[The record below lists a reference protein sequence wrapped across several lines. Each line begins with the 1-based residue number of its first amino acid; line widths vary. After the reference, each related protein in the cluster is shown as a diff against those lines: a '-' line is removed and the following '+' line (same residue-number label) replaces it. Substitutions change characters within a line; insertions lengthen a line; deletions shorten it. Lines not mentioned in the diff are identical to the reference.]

1 MKSIALCIGCHWIHL
16 FSIFCKEKFYQK
28 AKWSTIADLVLP
40 HEIGLWP
47 TASWRIVHKEAFA
60 LLYGH
65 QFKLL
70 HTTFD
75 NHYND
80 ILMYLIQ
87 FKIIQVY
94 STSVLFSDTKHLST
108 RHTGERSGGFYT
120 WSQPLGPT
128 CWAVAAIE
136 SILMV
141 STFFW
146 KAAISKDQ
154 STSRGDARSID
165 GFFPW
170 KNQSRHSQSCVDLPS
185 AWPFWEVKRKCV
197 QINGLMNHA
206 FVSNWIFLTFV
217 RTESLGKRLCKEV

>member
-108 RHTGERSGGFYT
+108 RHTGEQRRILHMI
-120 WSQPLGPT
+120 PALGTYLLGSCCYWVDPYGQ
-128 CWAVAAIE
+128 
-136 SILMV
+136 L
-141 STFFW
+141 FL

-154 STSRGDARSID
+154 STSRGDA
-165 GFFPW
+165 GP
-170 KNQSRHSQSCVDLPS
+170 
-185 AWPFWEVKRKCV
+185 
-197 QINGLMNHA
+197 
-206 FVSNWIFLTFV
+206 
-217 RTESLGKRLCKEV
+217 

>member
-47 TASWRIVHKEAFA
+47 TASWRLVHREAFA

-65 QFKLL
+65 QLKLL

-108 RHTGERSGGFYT
+108 SHHGRTFTAENYT
-120 WSQPLGPT
+120 WSQPLGLILLGS
-128 CWAVAAIE
+128 CCAVE

-146 KAAISKDQ
+146 KAAISKD
-154 STSRGDARSID
+154 
-165 GFFPW
+165 
-170 KNQSRHSQSCVDLPS
+170 
-185 AWPFWEVKRKCV
+185 
-197 QINGLMNHA
+197 
-206 FVSNWIFLTFV
+206 
-217 RTESLGKRLCKEV
+217 GKAHPEETPGP

>member
-108 RHTGERSGGFYT
+108 RHTGEQRRRTTHDPSPWDLPVGQLLLLSRSL
-120 WSQPLGPT
+120 W
-128 CWAVAAIE
+128 
-136 SILMV
+136 

-154 STSRGDARSID
+154 STSRGDA
-165 GFFPW
+165 GP
-170 KNQSRHSQSCVDLPS
+170 
-185 AWPFWEVKRKCV
+185 
-197 QINGLMNHA
+197 
-206 FVSNWIFLTFV
+206 
-217 RTESLGKRLCKEV
+217 

>member
-16 FSIFCKEKFYQK
+16 FSIFCKNKFYQK

-47 TASWRIVHKEAFA
+47 TASWRIVHREAFA

-108 RHTGERSGGFYT
+108 RHTGEQWRIFCFCPVFLLTVSMFKQQVWDSFDSTHDPSPGDLNVGQLLLLSRSL
-120 WSQPLGPT
+120 W
-128 CWAVAAIE
+128 
-136 SILMV
+136 
-141 STFFW
+141 STFLKSSNFQRSEH
-146 KAAISKDQ
+146 IQ
-154 STSRGDARSID
+154 RRRRSID
-165 GFFPW
+165 GFFRERIRVATLKVVLMYLRHDLFGKW
-170 KNQSRHSQSCVDLPS
+170 RGSVSRSMD
-185 AWPFWEVKRKCV
+185 W
-197 QINGLMNHA
+197 
-206 FVSNWIFLTFV
+206 WIMHL
-217 RTESLGKRLCKEV
+217 